1 MAAQGKRLAVLEVLA
16 PRVPLN
22 LERSCH
28 PCLGD
33 LGQEMPESGQAGAL
47 QSLMLGREEKRRLVH
62 PPFPH
67 LQWEAPLRE

>member
-1 MAAQGKRLAVLEVLA
+1 MAAPGKRLAVLEVLA

-28 PCLGD
+28 QCLGD
-33 LGQEMPESGQAGAL
+33 LGQEMPEFGQAGAL
-47 QSLMLGREEKRRLVH
+47 QSLMLGREAKRRLVH

-67 LQWEAPLRE
+67 LRGEESLRE